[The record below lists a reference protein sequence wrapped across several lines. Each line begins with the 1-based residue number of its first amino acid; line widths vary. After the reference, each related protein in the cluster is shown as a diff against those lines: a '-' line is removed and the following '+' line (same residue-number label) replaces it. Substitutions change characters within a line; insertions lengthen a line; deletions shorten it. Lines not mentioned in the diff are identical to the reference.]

1 MQRHVFDLKEK
12 ATHNLVARQLR
23 DLADQFDRGSVEL
36 AYDESHAP
44 TGIIDPV
51 NVVID
56 LTQNRKH
63 VELLIRLNWN
73 TI

>member
-1 MQRHVFDLKEK
+1 MQRHVFDMKEK

-36 AYDESHAP
+36 AYDESHAL
-44 TGIIDPV
+44 TGVVDPV
-51 NVVID
+51 SVVLD
-56 LTQNRKH
+56 LTQNRNH

-73 TI
+73 TA